1 MKVLLIQPPY
11 TILKTESRFC
21 QPPLGLAYLAAVLDK
36 EHDVLI
42 LDCVAEGFKNVN
54 ILDKDF
60 KRYGL
65 SEDKIKRSIQE
76 INPDVVGISNLF
88 TAQTEEAHRICR
100 ITKEVDPSI
109 VTIMGGA
116 HPSAMPELTLR
127 DSNVDFATIGE
138 GESTLKHL
146 LETIEKGKDVNHIHG
161 VAYRNN
167 NRVLVNMKDG
177 FIDDLDSLSFPL
189 WKKFPLKKYFT
200 INTPHGANIKRSPF
214 LPVITSRGCPNHCT
228 FCSVHNIWGRKFR
241 KRSAENVL
249 SELEYIVSEFGVKEI
264 LFEDDNLTLDK
275 ERAKTIFKGIID
287 MNFDLTWSTPNGL
300 SLMTL
305 DDELLELMKKSGC
318 HSISLA
324 IESGDKRVLREIIK
338 KSVNLERVETVLKK
352 AKQLGLET
360 SVFFVV
366 GMPGERKEE
375 LERTFRMARNL
386 PVDHINFFFATPLP
400 GTELFDICVKEHLID
415 ESLDFR
421 KFKSNLPVFSTK
433 EINIS
438 DLNSLVRRQKVL
450 FHTKRALMHPI
461 EYSGKITKRLIER
474 AMDI

>member
-21 QPPLGLAYLAAVLDK
+21 QPPLGLAYLASVLDK

-42 LDCVAEGFKNVN
+42 LDCIAEGFNN
-54 ILDKDF
+54 ISVQNKDF

-65 SEDKIKRSIQE
+65 SEDKIKRRIQK
-76 INPDVVGISNLF
+76 INPDVVGVSNLF
-88 TAQTEEAHRICR
+88 TAQAEEAHRICK
-100 ITKEVDPSI
+100 IAKEVNSSI

-127 DSNVDFATIGE
+127 DSDVDFIVIGE
-138 GESTLKHL
+138 GENTLKNL
-146 LETIEKGKDVNHIHG
+146 LETFGKNNTVNEISG
-161 VAYRNN
+161 LAYR
-167 NRVLVNMKDG
+167 KDG
-177 FIDDLDSLSFPL
+177 RVIINKKNEFIDNLDTLPFPI

-200 INTPHGANIKRSPF
+200 INTPHGANVKRSPF

-228 FCSVHNIWGRKFR
+228 FCSIHNIWGRKFR

-275 ERAKTIFKGIID
+275 ERAKAIFKGIID
-287 MNFDLTWSTPNGL
+287 RDFDFTWSTPNGL

-324 IESGDKRVLREIIK
+324 IESGDNRVLKEIIK
-338 KSVNLERVETVLKK
+338 KPINLERVETVLKK
-352 AKQLGLET
+352 AKQLGLEI

-366 GMPGERKEE
+366 GMPGEKKED

-438 DLNSLVRRQKVL
+438 ELNSLVRRQKII

-474 AMDI
+474 VMYI

>member
-11 TILKTESRFC
+11 IILKTESRFC
-21 QPPLGLAYLAAVLDK
+21 HPPLGLAYLAAVLEK
-36 EHDVLI
+36 GHDVQI
-42 LDCVAEGFKNVN
+42 LDCIAEGFENVN

-76 INPDVVGISNLF
+76 INPDVVGVSNLF
-88 TAQTEEAHRICR
+88 TAQAEEAHRICR
-100 ITKEVDPSI
+100 IAKEADPSI

-116 HPSAMPELTLR
+116 HPSAMPELTFR
-127 DSNVDFATIGE
+127 DSNVDFIVIGE
-138 GESTLKHL
+138 GEITLKHL
-146 LETIEKGKDVNHIHG
+146 LETIEKGKDVNKIKG
-161 VAYRNN
+161 VAYREDEK
-167 NRVLVNMKDG
+167 VLANIKDK
-177 FIDDLDSLSFPL
+177 FIDDLDSLPFPL

-200 INTPHGANIKRSPF
+200 INTPHGANLKRSPF

-228 FCSVHNIWGRKFR
+228 FCSVHNIWGRKSR
-241 KRSAENVL
+241 KRSADNVL

-275 ERAKTIFKGIID
+275 ERAKAIFKGIID
-287 MNFDLTWSTPNGL
+287 RNFDLTWSTPNGL
-300 SLMTL
+300 SPMTL
-305 DDELLELMKKSGC
+305 DDELLELMKESGC
-318 HSISLA
+318 HSISVA
-324 IESGDKRVLREIIK
+324 IESGDERVIREVIK
-338 KSVNLERVETVLKK
+338 KPLNLERVEPVLKK
-352 AKQLGLET
+352 AKQLGLEI

-366 GMPGERKEE
+366 GMPGEQKEE

-450 FHTKRALMHPI
+450 IHTKRALMHPI